1 MYSYFLFQALSVTA
15 RYWKCR
21 NMVGLNMGGLA
32 ACVYVL
38 HRTVEKYNA
47 EDAAQM
53 LSTALEHAK
62 QKEGG
67 SPTKTDTNQ

>member
-1 MYSYFLFQALSVTA
+1 
-15 RYWKCR
+15 
-21 NMVGLNMGGLA
+21 MVGLNMGGLA
-32 ACVYVL
+32 ACVYIL